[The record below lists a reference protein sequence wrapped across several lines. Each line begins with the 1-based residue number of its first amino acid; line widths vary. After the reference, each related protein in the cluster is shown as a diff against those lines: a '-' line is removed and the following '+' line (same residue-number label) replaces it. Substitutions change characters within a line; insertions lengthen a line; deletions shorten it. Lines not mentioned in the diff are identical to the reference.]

1 MSEFEED
8 CRREE
13 KIGKGNVCTY
23 VLQIMLSGGSV
34 QESFSPENS
43 STRQGL
49 EIEIGRY
56 GRENGWRLLARV

>member
-1 MSEFEED
+1 MSESEED
-8 CRREE
+8 YRWEE
-13 KIGKGNVCTY
+13 KFGKGNVCTY

-34 QESFSPENS
+34 QESVSPENS

-56 GRENGWRLLARV
+56 GREDATTVF